1 MYSHPALPSRG
12 LGVQALCPSWS
23 DRAGSPDP
31 SRVLSCSSFLQSW
44 SQQGEIQHEA
54 RAGDRRQAEKGRD
67 VSGPRAAACFSDLGL
82 GGGSRLGSAV
92 PLCCSLA
99 GDLPVRSPG
108 QGLGSGSRMQ
118 APPEQFGV
126 SLFTARAQTT
136 SGAKHKLCRGHQRC
150 RTPPVPPSHS
160 PEGLRPASCVE
171 PHVLLAQVWG
181 ANAVGVPSKEVQG
194 SFGAGVRSCSDAK
207 GRLQVCRQPL
217 PACRSRSW
225 LESSGENCPSWC
237 KEPGSV
243 PVSTLGDAG
252 HSHSTE
258 ILVPWVHYGTLGH
271 TETPQDTGTQ
281 LPIASSLG

>member
-1 MYSHPALPSRG
+1 M
-12 LGVQALCPSWS
+12 CPSWS

-44 SQQGEIQHEA
+44 SQQGEIQQEA

-82 GGGSRLGSAV
+82 GRGHGWGLQCPFAV
-92 PLCCSLA
+92 A
-99 GDLPVRSPG
+99 LPVISLCAA
-108 QGLGSGSRMQ
+108 QGRDWGRGAGCRLPLSSLESACSQRELKRPREQSTSCVSG
-118 APPEQFGV
+118 
-126 SLFTARAQTT
+126 
-136 SGAKHKLCRGHQRC
+136 LCRGHKHC

-160 PEGLRPASCVE
+160 PGGLRPASCVE
-171 PHVLLAQVWG
+171 PRVLLAQVWG

-271 TETPQDTGTQ
+271 TETPQDTGTL